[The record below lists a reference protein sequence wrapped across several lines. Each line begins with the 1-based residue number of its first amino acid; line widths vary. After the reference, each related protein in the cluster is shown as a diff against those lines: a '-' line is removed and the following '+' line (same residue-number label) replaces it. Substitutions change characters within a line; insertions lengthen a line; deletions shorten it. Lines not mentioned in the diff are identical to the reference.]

1 MKTKKERGKKKKKVN
16 LSKTKSNL
24 GTCAIQKD
32 SFCRDESKNTWAMF
46 VSRKVIFGK
55 PLSKL
60 SCVCLPLRKVINE
73 KYFPTNGKH
82 FPVKEKHFPVNEKH
96 FPVKEKF
103 YLVSRKVFSLLA
115 VFVFRKVVSEK
126 PLSKLSCV
134 CLPLGKLVIGKH
146 FPVKGKFGLVFR
158 KVFS

>member
-46 VSRKVIFGK
+46 VSRKVIFRK

-73 KYFPTNGKH
+73 KYFPANGKH

-146 FPVKGKFGLVFR
+146 FPVKEKFGLVFR